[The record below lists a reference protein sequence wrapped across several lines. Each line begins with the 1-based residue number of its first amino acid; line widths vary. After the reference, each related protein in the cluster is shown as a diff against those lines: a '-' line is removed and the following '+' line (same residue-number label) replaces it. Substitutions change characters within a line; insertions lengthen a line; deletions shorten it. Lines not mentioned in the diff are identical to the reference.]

1 MNIPNFANNAN
12 TRSEAQKRAL
22 ERQNEE
28 FKGFIRFTLGMLILM
43 PILIILVGIV
53 EGW

>member
-1 MNIPNFANNAN
+1 MQIAEWANNAY

-28 FKGFIRFTLGMLILM
+28 FKGFIRFALGTFVLM

-53 EGW
+53 EAW